1 MVDTGARHSTVITL
15 PPERSLTAKG
25 ISLVGFRGEETILH
39 MTTPV
44 HTQCFTQTLL
54 HSFVYAPNCPVN
66 LLGRGLLIKTAP
78 TIPCSPGGL
87 ILQFPD
93 GHIYCCSGDD
103 TSNIYMQDS
112 ERQLPSMTCATADI
126 YWAKMDTDSP
136 GRTEAETFWTQW
148 SPWVRHLRPYD
159 MVSDCM
165 HCTLYYDRTGDEV
178 YSEAFQNV
186 EGNIWE
192 LQMGDLFVGKPDP
205 TVPPCHPHVSLMV
218 SPQHT
223 AKDLGPFV
231 LSCTRAIDWQP
242 TSHDTL
248 LFSRSLDAYWIQ
260 SASYTPTSTL
270 EHCLLDRHHGRE
282 TTDSEFANPMVQSLP
297 LHLRSTEPTDV
308 GFCQVQ
314 PVKFKMKPDPIWI
327 PQYPMKEA
335 GRIGITETIEGLL
348 KAGVLCKIRGQV
360 LIK

>member
-15 PPERSLTAKG
+15 PPESSLTAKG

-39 MTTPV
+39 MSTPV
-44 HTQCFTQTLL
+44 PTQCFTETLL
-54 HSFVYAPNCPVN
+54 HSFVYATNCPVN
-66 LLGRGLLIKTAP
+66 LLGRDLLIKTAP
-78 TIPCSPGGL
+78 TILCSPDGL

-93 GHIYCCSGDD
+93 GHTYCCSGDD

-136 GRTEAETFWTQW
+136 GWTEAETFWTQW

-192 LQMGDLFVGKPDP
+192 LQMGDLFVGKPGNDAADKAAKAAAGYLP
-205 TVPPCHPHVSLMV
+205 TLQLVV
-218 SPQHT
+218 
-223 AKDLGPFV
+223 D
-231 LSCTRAIDWQP
+231 
-242 TSHDTL
+242 
-248 LFSRSLDAYWIQ
+248 RS
-260 SASYTPTSTL
+260 S
-270 EHCLLDRHHGRE
+270 
-282 TTDSEFANPMVQSLP
+282 
-297 LHLRSTEPTDV
+297 
-308 GFCQVQ
+308 
-314 PVKFKMKPDPIWI
+314 
-327 PQYPMKEA
+327 
-335 GRIGITETIEGLL
+335 
-348 KAGVLCKIRGQV
+348 
-360 LIK
+360 

>member
-1 MVDTGARHSTVITL
+1 MIGLTVGGTILPFMVDTGARHSTVITL
-15 PPERSLTAKG
+15 PPESSLTAKG

-66 LLGRGLLIKTAP
+66 LLGRDLLIKTAP
-78 TIPCSPGGL
+78 TILCSPDGL

-93 GHIYCCSGDD
+93 GHTYCCSGDD

-112 ERQLPSMTCATADI
+112 ERRLPSMTCATADI
-126 YWAKMDTDSP
+126 YWAKMATDSP
-136 GRTEAETFWTQW
+136 GWTQAETFWTQW
-148 SPWVRHLRPYD
+148 
-159 MVSDCM
+159 
-165 HCTLYYDRTGDEV
+165 TGDEV

-192 LQMGDLFVGKPDP
+192 PQMGDLFVGKPGVAFSISLTPEQQKWYMMTHPSDP
-205 TVPPCHPHVSLMV
+205 TVPPCHPHVPLMV

-231 LSCTRAIDWQP
+231 LSCTQAIDWQP
-242 TSHDTL
+242 TFHDTL

-282 TTDSEFANPMVQSLP
+282 TTDS
-297 LHLRSTEPTDV
+297 
-308 GFCQVQ
+308 
-314 PVKFKMKPDPIWI
+314 
-327 PQYPMKEA
+327 
-335 GRIGITETIEGLL
+335 
-348 KAGVLCKIRGQV
+348 GQV